1 MKLEI
6 TDERLIEKTGGIV
19 CGMSG
24 SPILQNNKI
33 IGVLTNVLVSDP
45 QIGYGVFADIM
56 IKEMMR

>member
-6 TDERLIEKTGGIV
+6 IDERLIEKTGGIV

-56 IKEMMR
+56 IKEMMK